1 MNAQAPSVVIYV
13 NGASCAD
20 GGMGG
25 GGESSGVGSGVRAGV
40 PADPMA
46 YRRQFRDRWADFLR
60 AHFQSH
66 LHVAMFFSVDE
77 KTSRQ
82 WWNYVTEPKG
92 WAVNYARD
100 HIPSAQDALKV
111 AA

>member
-1 MNAQAPSVVIYV
+1 MSCLPPHKLQAHDATIE
-13 NGASCAD
+13 
-20 GGMGG
+20 GG
-25 GGESSGVGSGVRAGV
+25 GSSGVGGGVFAGL

-46 YRRQFRDRWADFLR
+46 YRRQFRDKWGDFLH

-66 LHVAMFFSVDE
+66 LHVALFFSVDE
-77 KTSRQ
+77 RTSRN

-100 HIPSAQDALKV
+100 TIPGAKQALRL